1 MRSVTTFEIPTKAG
15 TSFPTDQEFLVRISS
30 IGLTDPSKTIANFK
44 TIADAKNSSGQSI
57 WDLMPEVAKE
67 EKDFLIFCGDLPS
80 SQTKIIITRQI
91 PAEAKIRLI
100 NPKLDKL
107 QQATE
112 DIVKRLTKSILT
124 ESPLKVV
131 NNEVEI
137 LEHKETYQIIEG
149 RVINSAFKEAIKE
162 NGKHFYIS
170 TTALTILLLTGI
182 ALLIMS
188 RQGYDKFPVLFPL
201 VERIFTVAMTT
212 FIVSGFDFYHT
223 YRNITQAKTI
233 AWTVSTERQ
242 KKK

>member
-1 MRSVTTFEIPTKAG
+1 M
-15 TSFPTDQEFLVRISS
+15 VRITSL
-30 IGLTDPSKTIANFK
+30 GLADTTKTIDDYK
-44 TIADAKNSSGQSI
+44 KIADTENSSGLCV

-67 EKDFLIFCGDLPS
+67 EKKFLIFCGDIPS

-112 DIVKRLTKSILT
+112 DIVKKLTKSILT
-124 ESPLKVV
+124 EAPLKVV

-170 TTALTILLLTGI
+170 ETALAILILTGI
-182 ALLIMS
+182 WLLIMS
-188 RQGYDKFPVLFPL
+188 RQGYNSFPVLFPL
-201 VERIFTVAMTT
+201 IERIFTVAMTT
-212 FIVSGFDFYHT
+212 FIVSGFDFWHT
-223 YRNITQAKTI
+223 YKNISQAKTI